1 MQKRSKTIA
10 RPVEADIE
18 RLSKEK
24 RENPAQVLHE
34 FCDSY
39 HLHEVR
45 KTLWDWLVTAL
56 GKTHSIYDDAKERS
70 NLFFFYE
77 NVEELMEAV
86 YLLHQQQ
93 ETPKPAARP
102 KKNTG
107 EKQ

>member
-1 MQKRSKTIA
+1 MRKRNKTIE
-10 RPVEADIE
+10 RPAEADID

-24 RENPAQVLHE
+24 KDNPLLVLQE

-45 KTLWDWLVTAL
+45 KALWDWLVTAL
-56 GKTHSIYDDAKERS
+56 GKNNSIYDEAKERS

-77 NVEELMEAV
+77 NMEELIEAV

-93 ETPKPAARP
+93 NAPARKPARAR
-102 KKNTG
+102 KETG
-107 EKQ
+107 DT